1 MHEKRMIFKTRKDE
15 ALARESVLHSKHRAV
30 SWYRVLVFAVSVV
43 LFVYLLD
50 QKQFVAAAGV
60 AILFVIAFGILVNI
74 HNRIKRKR
82 SFEQRLAAINEEEI
96 KRLKHDFDGL
106 DEGMDFMDESHPY
119 AWDLDIFGSNSLF
132 QLINRTGSYRGR
144 QKLAEWM
151 LNTPNAEVIPPRQDA
166 VKELTPMIDWRQRL
180 QAEGQT
186 GYKQTDVQKKR
197 FYQWLDG
204 KDVIAASK
212 FYKILP
218 WLMIAISCMTVTAML
233 AGILSFY
240 FIFIPLVLSGY
251 FLMKTAGYSRDTY
264 EMTLSGIRTLS
275 AIENSLKLIEG
286 RNFETIRLRDL
297 REKLLNRERA
307 ASKNIMALRKIFE
320 WLSMRHNQIYMLFNG
335 FMLLDYFW
343 LYRAEK
349 WRSNYKMAVSS
360 WFDALAEFEALSSM
374 AAFAFAHRQ
383 YAWPEIME
391 NPYNFI
397 GKNAGHPLIPD
408 DKRVCNDFSLRG
420 RGAVCIITGS
430 NMAGKSTF
438 LRTVGINAVLAFMG
452 APVCASELKLSVFRV
467 FTSMRTKDNLEENIS
482 SFYAE
487 LLRLKMLL
495 SEVEKGMPVL
505 YLLDEILK
513 GTNSYDRHT
522 GAQALI
528 RQLSTST
535 AFGLVSTHDLEL
547 GRMAENNDLITNFHF
562 DSRIDEEEIIFD
574 YKLRPGI
581 CHNTNASRLMEKIG
595 IRLDVS

>member
-1 MHEKRMIFKTRKDE
+1 MHEKRTIFKARKDE
-15 ALARESVLHSKHRAV
+15 ALARGSVLHAKHRAV
-30 SWYRVLVFAVSVV
+30 SWYRVLVFAVSLA

-50 QKQFVAAAGV
+50 QKQFGAAAGV
-60 AILFVIAFGILVNI
+60 AALFVFAFGILVNI
-74 HNRIKRKR
+74 HNRIKGKR

-151 LNTPNAEVIPPRQDA
+151 LNAPKAEVITPRQDA
-166 VKELTPMIDWRQRL
+166 VKALTSMIDWRQHL
-180 QAEGQT
+180 QAAGQA
-186 GYKQTDVQKKR
+186 GHNQTDVQEKR

-204 KDVIAASK
+204 NDVIAASE

-349 WRSNYKMAVSS
+349 WRSDYKIAVFS
-360 WFDALAEFEALSSM
+360 WFDALAEFETLCSM
-374 AAFAFAHRQ
+374 AAFAFAHPQ

-397 GKNAGHPLIPD
+397 GKNIGHPLIPGS
-408 DKRVCNDFSLRG
+408 KRVCNDFSLRG
-420 RGAVCIITGS
+420 RGAACIITGS

-562 DSRIDEEEIIFD
+562 DSRIDKEEIIFD
-574 YKLRPGI
+574 YKLRPGT